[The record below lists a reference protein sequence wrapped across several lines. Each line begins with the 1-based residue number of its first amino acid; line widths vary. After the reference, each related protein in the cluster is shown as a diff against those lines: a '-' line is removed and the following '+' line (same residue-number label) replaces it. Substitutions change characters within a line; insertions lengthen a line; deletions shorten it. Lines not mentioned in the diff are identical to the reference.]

1 LNPKTFIS
9 RDNTDR
15 QFLLK
20 ENQFGIEEP
29 VSTPGD
35 VFVDA
40 EVADD
45 GDAKDDE
52 TIPANRV
59 EHGKLG

>member
-1 LNPKTFIS
+1 M
-9 RDNTDR
+9 
-15 QFLLK
+15 K
-20 ENQFGIEEP
+20 ENQFGIEEL